1 LSEEFDH
8 CRFLAIVQ
16 LVGNDPVIFDSV
28 SKFSVKITW
37 EASIMEVESKKL
49 NIETDKDIIN
59 FKT

>member
-1 LSEEFDH
+1 
-8 CRFLAIVQ
+8 
-16 LVGNDPVIFDSV
+16 VIFDSV